1 MWYNPNFAVNQQM
14 EAAIA
19 KALLEKE
26 GAATEPAAA
35 SLDIDEVESA
45 PEAKAVAEE
54 PVAEEKVEESAAEE
68 EKASEE
74 DEELKALEE
83 ELKKLEEEEK
93 ASE

>member
-14 EAAIA
+14 EAAMA

-26 GAATEPAAA
+26 GAAAEPAAA

-68 EKASEE
+68 ASEE

>member
-14 EAAIA
+14 EAAMA
-19 KALLEKE
+19 KTLLEKE
-26 GAATEPAAA
+26 GAAAEPAAA

-54 PVAEEKVEESAAEE
+54 PVAEEKVEEE
-68 EKASEE
+68 ASEE

>member
-14 EAAIA
+14 EAAMA

-26 GAATEPAAA
+26 GVAAEPAAA

-68 EKASEE
+68 ASEE